1 MQGITFLTAL
11 PHDTLT
17 GASGSIC
24 PMGRTLLRDSSKKYG
39 FSHCSIDPLAP
50 IKVSWGR
57 AARNVVP
64 CIVQC
69 LTTKAIYL
77 GLMPDM
83 STASLFG
90 VIAKCSLRFNGAV
103 QHLYSDKGTNLK
115 QANLFGTGSRLQVH
129 QNMGYTQLR
138 NVSES
143 STV

>member
-1 MQGITFLTAL
+1 MMMDVKRYSRSCGVCSSLRPLKAV
-11 PHDTLT
+11 
-17 GASGSIC
+17 C

-115 QANLFGTGSRLQVH
+115 QANLFGTGSKLQV
-129 QNMGYTQLR
+129 QEM
-138 NVSES
+138 
-143 STV
+143 